1 MLSSIWDVSTL
12 DERVLKPNLALRE
25 VYGVT
30 LDDRKMQVLAAI
42 VRDYVAT
49 AEPVSSRT
57 IARKYHLGVSPATIR
72 NEMSDLEDLGF
83 LEQPHT
89 SAGRVPS
96 DRGYRLYVDELFRMR
111 QALDTEILALR
122 DSYVRRA
129 EQVESLMHTTA
140 HILSEMT
147 TYLSVVSG
155 PSIRS
160 AAFKAL
166 YMHLVSPGKAL
177 LVLLTDIGLTQN
189 AMVEV
194 PRDSDEQDLREIG
207 ELLTRRLAGTP
218 LDRLSGAV
226 TGELE
231 SLLKKHR
238 MVLEQIL
245 EMVKTVPR
253 DESERGLYVEG
264 MLSIMTQPEFQKAEK
279 VRLLLQALA
288 DEELLA
294 RIFSGSTKENVHVAI
309 GEENKVI
316 EVRDCSL
323 VWTTFS
329 TQGAQDGILGVIG
342 PKRMDYD
349 RVISLVSGVK
359 QQLMSALTKT
369 S

>member
-1 MLSSIWDVSTL
+1 
-12 DERVLKPNLALRE
+12 
-25 VYGVT
+25 
-30 LDDRKMQVLAAI
+30 
-42 VRDYVAT
+42 
-49 AEPVSSRT
+49 
-57 IARKYHLGVSPATIR
+57 
-72 NEMSDLEDLGF
+72 
-83 LEQPHT
+83 
-89 SAGRVPS
+89 
-96 DRGYRLYVDELFRMR
+96 MR

-122 DSYVRRA
+122 DSYLRRA

-177 LVLLTDIGLTQN
+177 LVLLTDVGLTQN
-189 AMVEV
+189 AMVMV
-194 PRDSDEQDLREIG
+194 PPDSDEDDLREIG
-207 ELLTRRLAGTP
+207 ELLTRRLSGTP
-218 LDRLSGAV
+218 LDRLSHAV

-253 DESERGLYVEG
+253 DDNERGLYVEG
-264 MLSIMTQPEFQKAEK
+264 TLNIMAQPEFQKAEK
-279 VRLLLQALA
+279 VRILLQALA

-294 RIFSGSTKENVHVAI
+294 RIFSATRSDGVNVTI
-309 GEENKVI
+309 GQENKVI
-316 EVRDCSL
+316 EVKDCSL

-329 TQGAQDGILGVIG
+329 TQGDKPGILGVIG

-349 RVISLVSGVK
+349 RVISLVGNVRR
-359 QQLMSALTKT
+359 QLMSALTKNAG
-369 S
+369 